1 MECIGKRISVKKK
14 EDHEISI
21 VILSSQDKIKNI
33 LLFAWFFAWT
43 VSGIIVFTSYFTIN
57 DNNTKIA
64 IIVWLGF
71 WAYFEFKAFK
81 AFTWRKFGVE
91 RIKLKEG
98 KLFYKRDVA
107 GRGKIKVYDFNFMK
121 DLKVVEP
128 KENSFIENVNNSY
141 WVIAGEKIS
150 FDYYGKEIK
159 IGIQLEKAD
168 ADELIKVIKKKMSY
182 KS

>member
-1 MECIGKRISVKKK
+1 MEYIGKRISIKKN
-14 EDHEISI
+14 ENHELSI
-21 VILSSQDKIKNI
+21 VILSSKDKIKNI

-43 VSGIIVFTSYFTIN
+43 VSGIIVFTSYFSVT
-57 DNNTKIA
+57 DQNTKIA

-91 RIKLKEG
+91 RIKLKDG

-107 GRGKIKVYDFNFMK
+107 GRGKIKVYDFNFIK
-121 DLKVVEP
+121 DLKIIEP
-128 KENSFIENVNNSY
+128 KESSFIENVNNSY

-168 ADELIKVIKKKMSY
+168 ADELLKVIKKK
-182 KS
+182 